1 MADTTTVAQDANATT
16 AQAIQQR
23 WQDGR
28 STRQQQAGDTFVRV
42 TGSAHPC
49 HARLLWLWLLLLLC
63 RMCRLIGLIVMFSIL
78 FFLFCMCGMFR
89 AGGYGPYA
97 GEPMSEYRGY
107 GVKAGQQTPLPPLP
121 THSAPGPVTTTNAAE
136 AQVV

>member
-1 MADTTTVAQDANATT
+1 MADTTIAARDANATM

-28 STRQQQAGDTFVRV
+28 NTRPTAGWRYVGKVLT
-42 TGSAHPC
+42 
-49 HARLLWLWLLLLLC
+49 HARLLAVTVAAALC
-63 RMCRLIGLIVMFSIL
+63 RMCRLIALIVMFSIL
-78 FFLFCMCGMFR
+78 FFLFCMCGMCR
-89 AGGYGPYA
+89 AGGYGPYS

-121 THSAPGPVTTTNAAE
+121 TRPAPGPVTTTNAAE